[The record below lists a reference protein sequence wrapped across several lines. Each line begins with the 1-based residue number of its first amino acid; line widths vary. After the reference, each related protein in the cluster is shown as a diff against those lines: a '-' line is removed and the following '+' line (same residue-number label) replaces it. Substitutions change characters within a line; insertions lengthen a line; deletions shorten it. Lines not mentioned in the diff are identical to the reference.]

1 MIYLYL
7 EFSVFFSM
15 KNSFTGTFIF
25 YFLFNCLVLISLEG
39 VSQEMIKP
47 IRHPFLL
54 SGNFGELRATHFH
67 SGIDIRTGGVE
78 GLPVLC
84 VKEGRL
90 ARVSV
95 SPVGYGQALYIE
107 HPDGTTTVYGH
118 LQRFIPPIAELVRE
132 LQYEQE
138 SFRLDRDFRTYGI
151 RFRQGDTIAYTGNT
165 GSSGGPHLHFEIRNT
180 QTERTINPLLF
191 YPIRD
196 NKAPLPRKL
205 YLYTI
210 DDAGCVLPLRQY
222 SLKSGDDGNYR
233 LGRIAVPAGRIGVGV
248 YITDYMNDSWNK
260 LGIYR
265 MGLIVGKDTL
275 FTLQMDSC
283 AFDQNCF
290 INVVKDFTRYKQKET
305 VYRCFG
311 NYLEQFPNIS
321 SRNKGYLE
329 VAKDSLLHVELILTD
344 INRNRSRVI
353 FGLKGVENPYGAQH
367 TKDILKYDEAHLLEL
382 PGCRVELPAGTL
394 LASVEKTTRIEQDS
408 LTGRSVFV
416 LGDKEVPLFKKAHL
430 VLSGVFSPQSIIC
443 EVDAMGKKYPLETIR
458 TATALEAEIGY
469 LSRYAVFEDLQAPE
483 LLFMGK
489 FPDRTLRFQVKDDLS
504 GLAWWRGEVNGK
516 WCLFS
521 YDPRVNL
528 LQCSL
533 TEPVFLQGQVNEVK
547 VNVEDK
553 VGNKRELIVRVRK

>member
-1 MIYLYL
+1 
-7 EFSVFFSM
+7 M
-15 KNSFTGTFIF
+15 KNSFTGAFIS

-39 VSQEMIKP
+39 VCQEMIKP

-84 VKEGRL
+84 VKDGIL

-118 LQRFIPPIAELVRE
+118 LQRFIPPVAELVRE

-138 SFRLDRDFRTYGI
+138 SFRLDEDFRAYRL
-151 RFRQGDTIAYTGNT
+151 RFRQGDTIAYSGNT

-180 QTERTINPLLF
+180 QTERILNPLLF

-196 NKAPLPRKL
+196 NKAPQARKL
-205 YLYTI
+205 YLYAI
-210 DDAGCVLPLRQY
+210 DEAECVQPLRQY
-222 SLKSGDDGNYR
+222 SLKPGADGNYR
-233 LGRIAVPAGRIGVGV
+233 PGRITVPAGRIGVGV

-260 LGIYR
+260 LGIYQ
-265 MGLIVGKDTL
+265 MALIAGKDTL

-283 AFDQNCF
+283 AFGQNCF
-290 INVVKDFTRYKQKET
+290 INVVKDFARYKQKET

-311 NYLEQFPNIS
+311 NYQDRFPAIS
-321 SRNKGYLE
+321 SHDKGYLE

-344 INRNRSRVI
+344 MNRNRSRVI
-353 FGLKGVENPYGAQH
+353 FGLKGMENPSASRQ
-367 TKDILKYDEAHLLEL
+367 TKDILRYDEAHLLEL
-382 PGCRVELPAGTL
+382 PGCRVELPAEAL
-394 LASVEKTTRIEQDS
+394 LASVRKTTKVEQDS
-408 LTGRSVFV
+408 LTCRPVFV
-416 LGDKEVPLFKKAHL
+416 LADKETPLFKKAHL
-430 VLSGVFSPQSIIC
+430 VLSGVFPSRSVIC
-443 EVDAMGKKYPLETIR
+443 EVDERGKKYPLETIR
-458 TATALEAEIGY
+458 TDTALEAEIGY
-469 LSRYAVFEDLQAPE
+469 LSRYTVLEDLQAPE
-483 LLFMGK
+483 LVFLGK
-489 FPDRTLRFQVKDDLS
+489 FPDRTLRFRVTDDLS
-504 GLAWWRGEVNGK
+504 GLAGWRGEVNGE

-533 TEPVFLQGQVNEVK
+533 TEPVFLPGQVNEVK
-547 VNVEDK
+547 ITVEDK
-553 VGNKRELIVRVRK
+553 VGNRRELIVRVRK